1 MVMTCQ
7 LTKMLS
13 VWHMLPLVSK
23 CKSNCQDF
31 VFSIIHRLSDYQM
44 AEYTVASVHL
54 GSVSSVMNLIHSVD
68 YEHM

>member
-1 MVMTCQ
+1 MVMTCR

-13 VWHMLPLVSK
+13 VWDMLPLVSK
-23 CKSNCQDF
+23 FKSNCQDF
-31 VFSIIHRLSDYQM
+31 FSIFQRLSDYQM

-54 GSVSSVMNLIHSVD
+54 GSVSSVMNLSFSVD

>member
-1 MVMTCQ
+1 MVMTCR

-13 VWHMLPLVSK
+13 VWDMLPLVSK
-23 CKSNCQDF
+23 FKSNCQDSQNP
-31 VFSIIHRLSDYQM
+31 VLIQQKHM

-54 GSVSSVMNLIHSVD
+54 GSVSSVMNLIFSVD